1 MTLNAYQN
9 FKHGLMVFL
18 FVIKTDNS
26 LFYTLVK
33 IFYYFRYLFFE
44 GWLKG
49 VGSISTALVSITL

>member
-26 LFYTLVK
+26 LFYTLVTFF
-33 IFYYFRYLFFE
+33 ITFVIYFFE